1 MERRD
6 YWDALVRGWWL
17 IAIFGLIGLGVAL
30 LLPKGTPSTTYY
42 QSTSSFGAAPPP
54 PQGASNLLGG
64 GIAPNQITYYASTDR
79 VMDLTS
85 KLSGV
90 NEPPSVIRGQILLL
104 GPPSNNSQSDA
115 ATSGLD
121 GVVDAKVSASTP
133 AQALALNK
141 SFDVAMELEIA
152 GVAQNALSGAEQQ
165 TEQTLAR
172 VAYQEA
178 TNSFPPGVTAQALQI
193 QVSKLQ
199 DSLATLVTE
208 QPDTGFEV
216 LQQPTAAGVYAITT
230 GKAVNNSKVRIGAGL
245 GIGLLLGAL
254 AAIGVWLMDR
264 RLKTAK
270 RAQAAF
276 GYPVVAE
283 IPDVTT
289 DAIEAYR
296 MLWLSVFRQPLP
308 LPPSE
313 QSDRLYEGE
322 SALLEPGYGLAP
334 STGRPT

>member
-17 IAIFGLIGLGVAL
+17 IAIFGLVGLGVAL
-30 LLPKGTPSTTYY
+30 LLPKGTQTTYY
-42 QSTSSFGAAPPP
+42 QSTSAFGSAPSP
-54 PQGASNLLGG
+54 PQGASNLFGG
-64 GIAPNQITYYASTDR
+64 GIAPNQITYYASTDY

-90 NEPPSVIRGQILLL
+90 NEPPSAIRSQISLL
-104 GPPSNNSQSDA
+104 GPPSPNSQSDA
-115 ATSGLD
+115 GTSGQD

-141 SFDVAMELEIA
+141 GFDLAMGIYVADVAQESL
-152 GVAQNALSGAEQQ
+152 NGAEKQ

-178 TNSFPPGVTAQALQI
+178 TNSFPPGVTAQALQV

-208 QPDTGFEV
+208 QPNTGFEV
-216 LQQPTAAGVYAITT
+216 LQQPTATGVFAITT
-230 GKAVNNSKVRIGAGL
+230 GKTVNNTKLRIGAGL
-245 GIGLLLGAL
+245 GLGLLLGAL
-254 AAIGVWLMDR
+254 AAIGAWLMDR

-270 RAQAAF
+270 RAQTAF

-289 DAIEAYR
+289 DAVEPYR

-308 LPPSE
+308 LPPAE
-313 QSDRLYEGE
+313 QSERLYEGE
-322 SALLEPGYGLAP
+322 SAMLEPGYGLAT
-334 STGRPT
+334 TGPPT